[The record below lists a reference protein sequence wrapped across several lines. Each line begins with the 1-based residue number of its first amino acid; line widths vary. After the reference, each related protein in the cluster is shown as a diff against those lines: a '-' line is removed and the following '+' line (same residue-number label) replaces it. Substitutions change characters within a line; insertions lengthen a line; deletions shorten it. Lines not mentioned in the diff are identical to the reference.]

1 MIVDFAPVW
10 SKLERYFSFGAGSS
24 TGPTARR
31 IALVNV
37 LSAFSTCS
45 TLIFLAICVVL
56 GPEQYFSLILAL
68 ANVSALYFITPL
80 FHRFGSIVGAI
91 YFWATT
97 GIADTVFVLIAGR
110 DLAAHYFLLSG
121 PPIAVMMLGPNR
133 RLLAV
138 PPVAIYIILFLT
150 IEKFAPARTS
160 IFLPD
165 WFATMSLVF
174 CVVVAAMV
182 NFLAAVYA
190 FQRAET
196 AEHALELEHQRSERL
211 LNSLVPAAIASR
223 LKERPK
229 EIISDDLPSVTILF
243 ADLVAFTPRAAILP
257 ASELVSLLNRVFSE
271 FDRLTE
277 KHGLETIKTIGD
289 AYMVAGGVPVPQS
302 DHATAVADMA
312 LEMLVLLRRLSDEI
326 GQELDVRIGIDSG
339 PIVAGVI
346 GSRKP
351 FYDLWGDTVNTAARM
366 ESHGIPGQIQV
377 TSRAKDAIGPLY
389 IFEERGLIDVK
400 GKGKMLVHLLKGHR
414 YIKVR

>member
-1 MIVDFAPVW
+1 MIDFAPVW
-10 SKLERYFSFGAGSS
+10 SKAQRYLSYGVGSS
-24 TGPTARR
+24 IGPTARR
-31 IALVNV
+31 MALINV
-37 LSAFSTCS
+37 LSAFSACS
-45 TLIFLAICVVL
+45 TLTFLTICVVL
-56 GPEQYFSLILAL
+56 GPREYFWLILAL
-68 ANVSALYFITPL
+68 AIVSVLYVITPS
-80 FHRFGSIVGAI
+80 FHRFGSTVGAI

-97 GIADTVFVLIAGR
+97 GIADTAFVLIAGS
-110 DLAAHYFLLSG
+110 DLAAQYFFLTG
-121 PPIAVMMLGPNR
+121 PSITIMVLGPNR

-138 PPVAIYIILFLT
+138 LPVAIYITLFLA
-150 IEKFAPARTS
+150 IEKFAPSRTS

-174 CVVVAAMV
+174 CVVAAAAV

-196 AEHALELEHQRSERL
+196 AENALELEHQRSERL

-223 LKERPK
+223 LKDRPK
-229 EIISDDLPSVTILF
+229 EIISDDLPSATILF

-302 DHATAVADMA
+302 DHASAVADMA

-351 FYDLWGDTVNTAARM
+351 FYDVWGDTVNTAARM

-377 TSRAKDAIGPLY
+377 TSRAKEAIGPLY
-389 IFEERGLIDVK
+389 IFEERGLVDVK
-400 GKGKMLVHLLKGHR
+400 GKGRMLVYFLKGHHR
-414 YIKVR
+414 IKVR

>member
-1 MIVDFAPVW
+1 M
-10 SKLERYFSFGAGSS
+10 
-24 TGPTARR
+24 ARR
-31 IALVNV
+31 R
-37 LSAFSTCS
+37 
-45 TLIFLAICVVL
+45 
-56 GPEQYFSLILAL
+56 P
-68 ANVSALYFITPL
+68 
-80 FHRFGSIVGAI
+80 GAR
-91 YFWATT
+91 
-97 GIADTVFVLIAGR
+97 GIAGR
-110 DLAAHYFLLSG
+110 DLAAHYFFLAG
-121 PPIAVMMLGPNR
+121 PPITVMVLGPNR

-138 PPVAIYIILFLT
+138 PPVAIYIALFLA
-150 IEKFAPARTS
+150 IEKFAPSRTL

-174 CVVVAAMV
+174 CVVTAAMV

-196 AEHALELEHQRSERL
+196 AENALDLEHQRSERL

-271 FDRLTE
+271 FDLLTE

-326 GQELDVRIGIDSG
+326 GQELVVRIGIDSG

-351 FYDLWGDTVNTAARM
+351 LYDVWGDTVNTAARM
-366 ESHGIPGQIQV
+366 ESHGVPGQIQV
-377 TSRAKDAIGPLY
+377 TSRAKEAIGPLY

-400 GKGKMLVHLLKGHR
+400 GKGRMLVYLLKGHR
-414 YIKVR
+414 CIKAR